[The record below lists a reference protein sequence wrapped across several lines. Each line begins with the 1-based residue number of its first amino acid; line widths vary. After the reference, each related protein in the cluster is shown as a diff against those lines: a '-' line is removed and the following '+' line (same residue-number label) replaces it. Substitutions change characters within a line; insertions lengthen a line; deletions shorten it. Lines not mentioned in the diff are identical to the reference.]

1 MNENTS
7 GLPGLTS
14 TVNMKAPA
22 IMSYFSSTKNLDSIP
37 EIRSVLPGSLFS
49 EWMATVMSVSV
60 VGEVGGERSLVSVGG
75 GGGGG
80 RIE

>member
-14 TVNMKAPA
+14 TVNIKAPA

-37 EIRSVLPGSLFS
+37 AMRSVLPGSLFS
-49 EWMATVMSVSV
+49 EWMAIVMSVSLA
-60 VGEVGGERSLVSVGG
+60 GEEKGEGSLASVEGERLG
-75 GGGGG
+75 
-80 RIE
+80 